1 VIVLDSSALLA
12 VALEEPGAERV
23 RIVLSQSCMAA
34 ANLAEV
40 LTVGH
45 RKGVDAEQLFAGIS
59 GFGVSFVA
67 TTVVHARVAAQIWR
81 AHPRLNL
88 SLGDRLCLALAID
101 LHAGVLTSDREMAKP
116 SLGIGVELFR

>member
-1 VIVLDSSALLA
+1 MIVLDSSALLA
-12 VALEEPGAERV
+12 IALEEPGAERV
-23 RIVLSQSCMAA
+23 RSVLSQSFMAA

-45 RKGVDAEQLFAGIS
+45 RKGVDAEHLFAGLL
-59 GFGVSFVA
+59 GFGVSFVD
-67 TTVVHARVAAQIWR
+67 TTAVHARVAAQIWR

-101 LHAGVLTSDREMAKP
+101 LHSGVLTSDREMAKP
-116 SLGIGVELFR
+116 SLGIDVEMFR